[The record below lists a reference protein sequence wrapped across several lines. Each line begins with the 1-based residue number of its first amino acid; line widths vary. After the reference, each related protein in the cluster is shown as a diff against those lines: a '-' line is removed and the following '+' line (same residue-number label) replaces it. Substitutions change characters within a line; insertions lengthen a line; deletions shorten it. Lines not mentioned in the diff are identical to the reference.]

1 MRVFWLERIAQR
13 VADAAY
19 ALWPRRHP
27 PAAALANC
35 MIVAHRGEHDNEAV
49 LENTVAAFDLAA
61 AGGVDAIE
69 FDVRWTADLEP
80 VVMHDPDAER
90 VFDSDLVIAD
100 TLFAEL
106 RARLPEI
113 PSLAEV
119 VARYGGRLHL
129 MIELKRDEL
138 GAVAVR
144 RAKLEQILD
153 ELRPGADFHILALAP
168 ELFEAVDFV
177 GLGACMPVAE
187 LNVDAIS
194 RHTHE
199 RDYAGISGHYLLMSR
214 ATVERHLQRG
224 QRVGSGFV
232 ASQRCFY
239 REINR
244 GVSWVFSNRAS
255 RLASIRREV
264 LARA

>member
-1 MRVFWLERIAQR
+1 MRVFWLERGAQR
-13 VADAAY
+13 LADATY
-19 ALWPRRHP
+19 ALWPRRRP
-27 PAAALANC
+27 SRAALAKC
-35 MIVAHRGEHDNEAV
+35 MIVAHRGEHDNEAI

-61 AGGVDAIE
+61 AGGVDGIE

-80 VVMHDPDAER
+80 VVVHDPDAER
-90 VFDSDLVIAD
+90 VFDSDLVIAE

-106 RARLPEI
+106 RARLPDI
-113 PSLAEV
+113 PTLAEI

-144 RAKLEQILD
+144 RARLEQILD
-153 ELRPGADFHILALAP
+153 GLRPGSDFHILALSP
-168 ELFEAVDFV
+168 KLFEAVEFV
-177 GLGACMPVAE
+177 GLEACMPVAE

-194 RHTHE
+194 RHALE
-199 RDYAGISGHYLLMSR
+199 RDYAGISGHYLLLSK
-214 ATVERHLQRG
+214 ATVGRHLERG

-232 ASQRCFY
+232 ASRRCLY
-239 REINR
+239 REVNR